1 MAKKHRNKIT
11 ANGNTYGYYRKQA
24 TYRGQKVRLNA
35 KDSTDWEARF
45 EAWKKEVDSS
55 HLVTDP
61 KMTVSQ
67 LAEIFLGDAL
77 SSQRPK
83 TIEERESK
91 LRLYILPV
99 IGHLKLRDV
108 TSGHIEAIYES
119 AEDVSASTLEHV
131 HKVTNRLFE
140 FAIENAYVLT
150 ENPIAKGLIKR
161 VKRTVASSRETTTA
175 DDIGLGLEDID
186 AK

>member
-1 MAKKHRNKIT
+1 MAKLHTIKKT
-11 ANGNTYGYYRKQA
+11 VNGHTYRYYRKA
-24 TYRGQKVRLNA
+24 KSYRGRQFQGYA
-35 KDSTDWEARF
+35 KNSTEWEAKF
-45 EAWKKEVDSS
+45 EAWKEEVDSS
-55 HLVTDP
+55 FLTTDP

-67 LAEIFLGDAL
+67 LAELFLKDAL
-77 SSQRPK
+77 ASQRPK

-108 TSGHIEAIYES
+108 TSGHIEAIYEN
-119 AEDVSASTLEHV
+119 AEDVSVSTLEHV